1 MSDLN
6 NKIAAGSIKTMQSE
20 TPGKPKIHERKGKR
34 FLLFVIAF
42 SRHYNQSRQLS
53 DDCVTKCTID
63 RK

>member
-6 NKIAAGSIKTMQSE
+6 NKIAAGSIKAMQLE
-20 TPGKPKIHERKGKR
+20 TPGKPKVHKRKRKR
-34 FLLFVIAF
+34 FLLFVIVF

-53 DDCVTKCTID
+53 DDCVTKCTTD

>member
-1 MSDLN
+1 MLDLN
-6 NKIAAGSIKTMQSE
+6 NKIAAGSIKAMQLE
-20 TPGKPKIHERKGKR
+20 TPGKPKVHKRKR
-34 FLLFVIAF
+34 FLLFVIVF